1 MQELNRKLQESSTT
15 AKKWVQIFSKEKK
28 KKKKKGEIH
37 RDIRKL
43 KRKIL
48 KRNKRILSTH

>member
-28 KKKKKGEIH
+28 KKKKGEIH

>member
-28 KKKKKGEIH
+28 KKKTNTQRYKEIKKK
-37 RDIRKL
+37 DIEEE
-43 KRKIL
+43 
-48 KRNKRILSTH
+48 

>member
-28 KKKKKGEIH
+28 RRNTQRYKEIKKK
-37 RDIRKL
+37 DIEEE
-43 KRKIL
+43 
-48 KRNKRILSTH
+48 